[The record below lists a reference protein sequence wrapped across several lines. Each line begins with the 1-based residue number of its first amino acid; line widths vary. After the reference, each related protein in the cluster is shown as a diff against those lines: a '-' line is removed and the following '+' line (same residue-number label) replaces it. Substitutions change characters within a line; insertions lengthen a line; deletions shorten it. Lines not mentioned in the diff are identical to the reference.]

1 MRTATM
7 PLAFLSPFIPK
18 PCPFRQ
24 PTSRSAVTPILP
36 LHVSRSTACAAAPNI
51 TTPTAP
57 PPAPTSP
64 IDSQSTDALIHR
76 LSDLLPSTTPIPDAT
91 LNAMVDHLA
100 DSRGMSRLSLV
111 ESFGVIG
118 SPAVPTLLSALST
131 NPNPVI
137 RRSCAKALAKIG
149 DPRATQALL
158 HALVYDDD
166 TVVRSSSAG
175 ALARMGTQAV
185 APLLE
190 LISDDHVNMTAKG
203 HAAWAISFM
212 QGDAGDALFES
223 LRHPNQ
229 DVRIAVVSA
238 LGAVAMG
245 DALPMMGGNS
255 DDDWVEDEGE
265 RAGKGDMRQRAVGAM
280 RAALADDSAEVR
292 AEAVTALA
300 NAGCVD
306 EAYRIV
312 AMLADANVEL
322 RRCAALALMKLGV
335 VAVVPRLRDVQRDDT
350 EDPGVRSVAKLAA
363 DCLEREDDDGWD

>member
-1 MRTATM
+1 
-7 PLAFLSPFIPK
+7 
-18 PCPFRQ
+18 
-24 PTSRSAVTPILP
+24 
-36 LHVSRSTACAAAPNI
+36 
-51 TTPTAP
+51 
-57 PPAPTSP
+57 
-64 IDSQSTDALIHR
+64 
-76 LSDLLPSTTPIPDAT
+76 
-91 LNAMVDHLA
+91 MVDHLA

-118 SPAVPTLLSALST
+118 SSAVPTLLNALSS

-158 HALVYDDD
+158 HALVHDDD

-190 LISDDHVNMTAKG
+190 LISNDDVNMTAKG

-212 QGDAGDALFES
+212 QGDAGDALFQS

-255 DDDWVEDEGE
+255 DDDWGEEEGE
-265 RAGKGDMRQRAVGAM
+265 DGWKGDMRLRAVGAM
-280 RAALADDSAEVR
+280 RTAMADESAEVR

-306 EAYRIV
+306 ETEKIV
-312 AMLADANVEL
+312 AMLSDANVEL

-335 VAVVPRLRDVQRDDT
+335 ASVAPRLREVEQDES
-350 EDPGVRSVAKLAA
+350 EDSGVRSVAKLAA
-363 DCLEREDDDGWD
+363 DCLEMDDDDGWD